1 MIQIGIRGPLYGSE
15 DFEFQDRHGIEVIR
29 IETVK
34 EQGTAWVTERLG
46 RLRGGPVYCSFD
58 IDAVDPAYAP
68 ATGTPEVG
76 GLTSY
81 EALVLVRALVGLAL
95 VGADVVEVSPPY
107 DGPGQITSLLAAN
120 LMFELVSV
128 LARDR

>member
-1 MIQIGIRGPLYGSE
+1 
-15 DFEFQDRHGIEVIR
+15 VIS

-34 EQGTAWVTERLG
+34 EQGVAWVGDRFG

-81 EALVLVRALVGLAL
+81 EALTLVRALAGQAL

-120 LMFELVSV
+120 LLFEIVSL
-128 LARDR
+128 LALGK

>member
-1 MIQIGIRGPLYGSE
+1 MEG
-15 DFEFQDRHGIEVIR
+15 IR
-29 IETVK
+29 IEAVK
-34 EQGTAWVTERLG
+34 EQGVAWVIERLA
-46 RLRGGPVYCSFD
+46 RLRGGPVYLSFD

-76 GLTSY
+76 GLTSF
-81 EALVLVRALVGLAL
+81 EALTLVRSLVGQTL
-95 VGADVVEVSPPY
+95 VGADIVEVCPPY

-128 LARDR
+128 FALGR